1 MFILL
6 SLAMPIFLNSKLVK
20 FKNDEFKRNV
30 LSFKSYTTL
39 LFIKIINRFEISG
52 LMSKNLLKCIINNKL
67 KYLHD

>member
-30 LSFKSYTTL
+30 YHLNHIQPY
-39 LFIKIINRFEISG
+39 
-52 LMSKNLLKCIINNKL
+52 
-67 KYLHD
+67 YL

>member
-1 MFILL
+1 
-6 SLAMPIFLNSKLVK
+6 VK

-30 LSFKSYTTL
+30 LLFKSYKTL

-52 LMSKNLLKCIINNKL
+52 LMSKNLLKYIINNKL